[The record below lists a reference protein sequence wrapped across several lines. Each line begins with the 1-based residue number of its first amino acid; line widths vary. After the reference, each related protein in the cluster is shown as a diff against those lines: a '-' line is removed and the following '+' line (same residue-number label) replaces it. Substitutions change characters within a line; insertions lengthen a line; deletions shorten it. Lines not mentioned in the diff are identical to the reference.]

1 MSRFRL
7 GVSHQRP
14 CDLTED
20 RLAYLRQLGVEA
32 LEVRIPSA
40 ESSHATIV
48 DIKRT
53 VERAGLE
60 LHEIMLED
68 LYSAPSITLNR
79 EGRDRDIER
88 FKRFVTDLG
97 RAGVRHTTYAWHTGG
112 AYETGRTQTRGA
124 QTRQFQLAAADRLAD
139 AYERNYGED
148 EMWQNYVH
156 FIHEILPVA
165 AEAGVRLQRH
175 PNDPPVDHQG
185 VARIFRSTEAFARA
199 IEISDANPCSGI
211 LFCVGTW
218 SEMSGPAGQGED
230 IEAAIRRFGAAHIFQ
245 VHLRN
250 VSGPLPD
257 FHETFPD
264 NGYLNLHRIMR
275 TLDEVGFDGMVVPDH
290 VPDAHGEVGEA
301 FTLGYIR
308 GLIQAVTG

>member
-1 MSRFRL
+1 MSRMRL
-7 GVSHQRP
+7 GVSHQSPR
-14 CDLTED
+14 DLTED
-20 RLAYLRQLGVEA
+20 RLRLLRQLGVEA
-32 LEVRIPSA
+32 LEVRIPSS
-40 ESSHATIV
+40 ESSFEAIV
-48 DIKRT
+48 DIKRK
-53 VERAGLE
+53 VESAGFE
-60 LHEIMLED
+60 LHEIRSD
-68 LYSAPSITLNR
+68 LYSAPSFTLNR
-79 EGRDRDIER
+79 DGRDRDIET

-124 QTRQFQLAAADRLAD
+124 ETRRFELGAAARLAN
-139 AYERNYGED
+139 AYGRTYGDD
-148 EMWQNYVH
+148 ELWQNYAH
-156 FIHEILPVA
+156 FIREVLPVA
-165 AEAGVRLQRH
+165 AEAGVRLQLH

-185 VARIFRSTEAFARA
+185 VARIFSSTGAFARA
-199 IEISDANPCSGI
+199 MEISDASPYSGI

-218 SEMSGPAGQGED
+218 SEMAGPDGHGED

-250 VSGPLPD
+250 VSAPLPD

-264 NGYLNLHRIMR
+264 DGYRDLCRIMR

-290 VPDAHGEVGEA
+290 VPDAHAELGEA

-308 GLIQAVTG
+308 GLIQAVTN

>member
-1 MSRFRL
+1 MSRMRL

-14 CDLTED
+14 RDLTED
-20 RLAYLRQLGVEA
+20 RLRLLRQLGVEA
-32 LEVRIPSA
+32 LEVRIPSS
-40 ESSHATIV
+40 ESSFEAIV
-48 DIKRT
+48 DIKRK
-53 VERAGLE
+53 VESAGFE
-60 LHEIMLED
+60 LHEIMLSD
-68 LYSAPSITLNR
+68 LYSAPSFTLNR
-79 EGRDRDIER
+79 DGRDRDIET
-88 FKRFVTDLG
+88 FKRFVADLG

-124 QTRQFQLAAADRLAD
+124 ETRRFELGAAARLAN
-139 AYERNYGED
+139 AYERAYGDD
-148 EMWQNYVH
+148 ELWQSYAH
-156 FIHEILPVA
+156 FIHEVLPVA
-165 AEAGVRLQRH
+165 AEAGVRLQLH

-185 VARIFRSTEAFARA
+185 VARIFSSTDAFARA
-199 IEISDANPCSGI
+199 MEISDASPYSGI

-218 SEMSGPAGQGED
+218 SEMTGPDGHGED

-250 VSGPLPD
+250 VSAPLPD

-264 NGYLNLHRIMR
+264 DGYRDLCRIMR

-290 VPDAHGEVGEA
+290 VPDAHAELGEA

-308 GLIQAVTG
+308 GLIQAVTT